1 MMPSL
6 EYQRRRSQLED
17 YFDRTALEAWKCL
30 TSDGPLS
37 HVRATVRAGRDQMR
51 AKLLSQLPP
60 DLNGCR
66 ILDAGCGT
74 GSLSIEL
81 ARRGADVLAVDL
93 SPNLIAIA
101 RERAP
106 RFSGGGRIEFQVGDM
121 VIAAE
126 DEFDHVVA
134 MDSLIHYPAREM
146 VNVLESFSLAT
157 RRSIQFTFAPR
168 TPALTLMHAIGRLF
182 PRADRAPAIEP
193 ISEGALRRHIDQSWG
208 LGPWCPAASERIV
221 SGFYLSQSMELVRR

>member
-6 EYQRRRSQLED
+6 EYQRRRVQLEN
-17 YFDRTALEAWKCL
+17 YFDRTAFEAWKRL

-37 HVRATVRAGRDQMR
+37 QVRATVRAGREQMR
-51 AKLLSQLPP
+51 ARLLSQLPS

-106 RFSGGGRIEFQVGDM
+106 RLFGGGRIEFQVGDM
-121 VIAAE
+121 LIATE

-146 VNVLESFSLAT
+146 VNVLETFSWAAG
-157 RRSIQFTFAPR
+157 RSILFTFAPR
-168 TPALTLMHAIGRLF
+168 TPALTLMHAVGRLF

-193 ISEGALRRHIDQSWG
+193 ISESALRRHIDQSRSLASWR
-208 LGPWCPAASERIV
+208 PAASERVV
-221 SGFYLSQSMELVRR
+221 SGFYLSQAMELVRR